1 MCPSTTVYL
10 SLCANECVQ
19 SMRNNAHQVQARFG
33 IANVMQVL
41 PFLRFGDGFVMKVGK
56 NGDKRKN
63 EALAPGRWAAFT
75 PAGLPRCCMETRTWA
90 SGQHACTNCFFRIY
104 LKADEYAL
112 HRAKIPTANGA
123 CMLINQPMV
132 FGMRAAPLCAPIVM
146 VRMVPVV
153 MVVVAASDHV
163 PELVMH
169 LQANHQCPNREQGA
183 GKQGTLGCVELGNHG
198 SAKVGHSSTG
208 NFQKFRKLPTSSA
221 CIRAVIL
228 ALYETQLG
236 SIHFTSCCKHTDGGS
251 SHRPS
256 VPDRHG
262 FIR

>member
-1 MCPSTTVYL
+1 MPLHHGIPLALRKRMRTKHEEQCTPSPSPVWHCKRHEGSAIPT
-10 SLCANECVQ
+10 
-19 SMRNNAHQVQARFG
+19 
-33 IANVMQVL
+33 
-41 PFLRFGDGFVMKVGK
+41 LRRRLRHEGWKD
-56 NGDKRKN
+56 GDKRKN

-75 PAGLPRCCMETRTWA
+75 PAGLPRCRMETRTWA
-90 SGQHACTNCFFRIY
+90 SGQRACINCSFRIS
-104 LKADEYAL
+104 LKADGYAL

-132 FGMRAAPLCAPIVM
+132 FGMRADPLCASIVM
-146 VRMVPVV
+146 VRVVPVV

-169 LQANHQCPNREQGA
+169 LQANHQCPYREQGA
-183 GKQGTLGCVELGNHG
+183 GKQGTLVRVELGNHG
-198 SAKVGHSSTG
+198 SAKVGHSSKG
-208 NFQKFRKLPTSSA
+208 NFQKFRKLATSSA

-228 ALYETQLG
+228 GLHGTQLG
-236 SIHFTSCCKHTDGGS
+236 TIHFTFCSKHADGGS